1 MASIIEFIIVFAC
14 SLGVNAIPF
23 AGPSNILIPTW
34 FPNLLV
40 GADTA
45 TLVIVGFL
53 VASGAT
59 IAKGSHYMVRFFISG
74 KLREQRRKRLDADA
88 AKVRRWAFPL
98 LFLAATSPIPDEPI
112 VIPLGLMK
120 YSPAKFFGAYFF
132 GKLTIAI
139 AGAFLGGY
147 IETSVSDWISQ
158 EVMIAISVVLT
169 ITITVMLLKVDFSK
183 FIERI
188 LHKKPKAQAEQ
199 GKTNNQQ
206 KDAVQEENKCP
217 PNNADTP

>member
-1 MASIIEFIIVFAC
+1 MASILEFLIVFAF

-40 GADTA
+40 GAEA
-45 TLVIVGFL
+45 STLVIVGFL
-53 VASGAT
+53 VALGAA
-59 IAKGSHYMVRFFISG
+59 IAKGSHYMITFIISNR
-74 KLREQRRKRLDADA
+74 LSEQRRKRLDADA
-88 AKVRRWAFPL
+88 AKVQRWAFPL

-120 YSPAKFFGAYFF
+120 YSPVKFFIAYFF

-139 AGAFLGGY
+139 SGAFLGGY
-147 IETSVSDWISQ
+147 IETFVSDWISQ

-183 FIERI
+183 LIEKI

-199 GKTNNQQ
+199 EKPNNTP
-206 KDAVQEENKCP
+206 KDAVQEDSKCLP
-217 PNNADTP
+217 DNVDTP